1 MTRPGHEQPFPFP
14 LRSVKEE
21 SQPVIL
27 EGWVVSVRFLPGL
40 PPLTA
45 ATRGRSGASRGAG
58 EKEQQVLPLRKN
70 QARVLVENVTKS

>member
-40 PPLTA
+40 PERALVG
-45 ATRGRSGASRGAG
+45 TRGRSGASRGAG
-58 EKEQQVLPLRKN
+58 EKEQQVLPL
-70 QARVLVENVTKS
+70 